1 MYHLFLLGALL
12 AAQQTDWPKKLTS
25 ALPITQK
32 DFDKIN
38 KGDSVG
44 RVLRVPNSKSIGIL
58 AMIRLPVTSAH
69 FWDWYRH
76 PENFT
81 QSDMVEASGEVHIPA
96 RPEDFNTLPLP
107 PADPADLPSCKP
119 GHCAIKATDAEIEAI
134 QPHTS
139 AEQQIRQWFHHTAQA
154 FQQHGNEALPSATD
168 YKELGQASQPILA
181 LFPHLHACIEQSPQ
195 DPYYFWTIERYGFG
209 LKPVVNLMFASPYR
223 PEPGILVIC
232 SKQLRA
238 SHYYD
243 ASLGITILLDRP
255 DGTSTMIYI
264 NRSRIDALDEAWKR
278 RVVERFAPRAIRK
291 QLAIIKRTV
300 TAWRNA
306 AAIPQP
312 TYHRASR
319 KEG

>member
-1 MYHLFLLGALL
+1 MYHLFLLGTLL
-12 AAQQTDWPKKLTS
+12 APQQTDWPKNLAS

-38 KGDSVG
+38 RGDSVG

-58 AMIRLPVTSAH
+58 AMIRLPVSSAH

-81 QSDMVEASGEVHIPA
+81 QSDMVEAAAEVHSPA
-96 RPEDFNTLPLP
+96 HLEDFDTLQLP
-107 PADPADLPSCKP
+107 PADLDDLPKCKP
-119 GHCAIKATDAEIEAI
+119 GHCAIKATSAEIEAL
-134 QPHTS
+134 QPRTLP
-139 AEQQIRQWFHHTAQA
+139 AQQIRQWFHHTAQD
-154 FQQHGNEALPSATD
+154 FQHRGNEALPSAAD
-168 YKELGQASQPILA
+168 YSDLAQASQPILA
-181 LFPHLHACIEQSPQ
+181 LFPHLRACIEQSPP

-209 LKPVVNLMFASPYR
+209 LKSVVNLMFASPYR

-291 QLAIIKRTV
+291 QLAIIKRAV
-300 TAWRNA
+300 TAWRPA
-306 AAIPQP
+306 P
-312 TYHRASR
+312 TANP
-319 KEG
+319 

>member
-1 MYHLFLLGALL
+1 MSLS
-12 AAQQTDWPKKLTS
+12 AQQTDWPKKLAS

-38 KGDSVG
+38 RGESVG

-58 AMIRLPVTSAH
+58 AMIRLPVSSAR

-76 PENFT
+76 TENFT
-81 QSDMVEASGEVHIPA
+81 QSDMVEAASEVHSSA
-96 RPEDFNTLPLP
+96 QPEDFATLQLP
-107 PADPADLPSCKP
+107 PVDLEDLPKCKP
-119 GHCAIKATDAEIEAI
+119 GNCAIKATDPEIEAI
-134 QPHTS
+134 DHTTS
-139 AEQQIRQWFHHTAQA
+139 AAEQIRQWFHHTAQA
-154 FQQHGNEALPSATD
+154 FQLHGNESLPSASD
-168 YKELGQASQPILA
+168 YRDLAQASQPVLA
-181 LFPHLHACIEQSPQ
+181 LFPHLRTCIEQSPPN
-195 DPYYFWTIERYGFG
+195 PYYFWTIERYGFG

-243 ASLGITILLDRP
+243 ASLGITTLLDRP

-278 RVVERFAPRAIRK
+278 RIVERFAPRAIRK
-291 QLAIIKRTV
+291 QLAIIKRAVST
-300 TAWRNA
+300 WKSDN
-306 AAIPQP
+306 
-312 TYHRASR
+312 
-319 KEG
+319 GD

>member
-1 MYHLFLLGALL
+1 MLLP
-12 AAQQTDWPKKLTS
+12 AQQTDWSRKLTS

-32 DFDKIN
+32 DFEKIN
-38 KGDSVG
+38 RGDSVG

-58 AMIRLPVTSAH
+58 AMIRLPITSTH

-81 QSDMVEASGEVHIPA
+81 QSDMVEAAAEVHAPA
-96 RPEDFNTLPLP
+96 WPEDFASLQLPQVDL
-107 PADPADLPSCKP
+107 ADLPKCKP
-119 GHCAIKATDAEIEAI
+119 GHCAIKATDLEIEAI
-134 QPHTS
+134 DHTAS
-139 AEQQIRQWFHHTAQA
+139 AAEQIRQWFHHTAQA
-154 FQQHGNEALPSATD
+154 FQHHGNEALPSSVD
-168 YKELGQASQPILA
+168 YIDLAQASQPILA
-181 LFPHLHACIEQSPQ
+181 LFPHLRTCIEQSPP

-278 RVVERFAPRAIRK
+278 RIVERFAPRAIRK
-291 QLAIIKRTV
+291 QLAIIKRAV
-300 TAWRNA
+300 TAWKSDNVN
-306 AAIPQP
+306 
-312 TYHRASR
+312 
-319 KEG
+319 